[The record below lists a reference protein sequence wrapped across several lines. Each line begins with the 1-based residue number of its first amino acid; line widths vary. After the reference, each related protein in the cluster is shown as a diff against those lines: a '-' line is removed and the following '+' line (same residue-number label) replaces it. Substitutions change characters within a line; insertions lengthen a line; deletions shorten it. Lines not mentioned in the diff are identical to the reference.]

1 MKIIVLNG
9 SPKGEMSVTMQY
21 VRYLETASPQHAFP
35 ELHIA
40 QRGRALER
48 DHKAFAAVVEQI
60 RQADIVLWAFPLY
73 YMLVHGNYKR
83 FIEMIW
89 ERDATS
95 AFRHKYTAS
104 LSTSIHFYDHTAH
117 AYIQAISDDLGMHY
131 TGAYSAEMRDL
142 FDADKRDALVAF
154 ATRLLDAA
162 ARQTQTAPRFAPLHP
177 RSFTYTPGETTSPA
191 GTHGKKVIILTDAE
205 PHQTDL
211 NHMIARIQ
219 RTFGN
224 GAEIINLHDVDIK
237 GGCLGC
243 LHCGYDNECAYEGK
257 DGYIDMHRQR
267 LQTAD
272 ILIFAGAIRDRYLSA
287 TWKTFFDRS
296 FFKTH
301 TPGFTGK
308 QVGWIVSGPLSQIQN
323 LRQILEGWTQL
334 ERANLVGIVTDEF
347 GDATAIDGLL
357 DDLAAR
363 SVRGALDGTV
373 APQTFLGT
381 GGAKIFRDGV
391 WGSLRT
397 VFGAD
402 HRAYRRLGMYDFPQ
416 RDLRTRA
423 LNALTGVLLRI
434 PAIRNVFVSRIKEGM
449 VQPYRK
455 LLAELEAQAAG

>member
-1 MKIIVLNG
+1 MNIIVLNG

-21 VRYLETASPQHAFP
+21 VRYLETAFPQHAFT

-40 QRGRALER
+40 QRGRALAR
-48 DHKAFAAVVEQI
+48 DHEAFAAVIEQI

-95 AFRHKYTAS
+95 AFKHKYTAS

-117 AYIQAISDDLGMHY
+117 AYIQAISDDLDMHY
-131 TGAYSAEMRDL
+131 TGAYSAEMHDL
-142 FDADKRDALVAF
+142 FEADKRDALVAF
-154 ATRLLDAA
+154 ATRLLDAVE
-162 ARQTQTAPRFAPLHP
+162 RQTQTAPRFAPLHP
-177 RSFTYTPGETTSPA
+177 RTFDYVPGETTSPVA
-191 GTHGKKVIILTDAE
+191 TRGKKVVILTDAE
-205 PHQTDL
+205 PHQANL
-211 NHMIARIQ
+211 NHMVARIQ

-308 QVGWIVSGPLSQIQN
+308 QFGWIVSGPLSQIQN

-347 GDATAIDGLL
+347 GDAAAIDGLL
-357 DDLAAR
+357 DNLAAR
-363 SVRGALDGTV
+363 SVRGALDGIV
-373 APQTFLGT
+373 APQTFLGI

-434 PAIRNVFVSRIKEGM
+434 PVIRNVFVSRIKEGM

-455 LLAELEAQAAG
+455 LLVELKAQTAD